1 MARTTATA
9 IREIMNTKATEPQ
22 IVAFITDASL
32 WITEE
37 VATFLPTPSAE
48 RLEIIERYLS
58 CALVRLRELGLSQS
72 TVENVTEYYQV
83 DPQVTD
89 YLLRAAAF
97 DPSGKIRRIFLA
109 PKPQSAPTPIIYPA
123 LFGIGTGFKDESL

>member
-9 IREIMNTKATEPQ
+9 IRETMKTKATDPQ

-37 VATFLPTPSAE
+37 VASFVPTPSAE

-58 CALVRLRELGLSQS
+58 CALVRLRELGLSS
-72 TVENVTEYYQV
+72 TTIENVSESYQV
-83 DPQVTD
+83 DPEVTD
-89 YLLRAAAF
+89 YLLRAASF
-97 DPSGKIRRIFLA
+97 DPSGKIRTHFLA
-109 PKPQSAPTPIIYPA
+109 PKPVAQAQPVTYPA
-123 LFGIGTGFKDESL
+123 QFGTGDGFADET